1 MFTVYILFSN
11 SLDKFYVG
19 FTNDI
24 ERRLLEHNRKKGKYT
39 DAGIPWILV
48 YREEY
53 ELKSEAMSREKQI
66 KLQKSRQYIVSLLS
80 SSAGRYSVLTEGSW
94 VRPESLEGHHKTRRS
109 HNGFSFLDL

>member
-80 SSAGRYSVLTEGSW
+80 SSAGRHSV
-94 VRPESLEGHHKTRRS
+94 
-109 HNGFSFLDL
+109 